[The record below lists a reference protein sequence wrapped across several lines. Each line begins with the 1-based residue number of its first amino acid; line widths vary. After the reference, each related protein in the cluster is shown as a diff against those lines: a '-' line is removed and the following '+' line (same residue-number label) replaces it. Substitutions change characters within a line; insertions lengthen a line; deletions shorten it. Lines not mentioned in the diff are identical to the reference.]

1 MLHANITKYTD
12 TVNIMMA
19 VVIIIVMMM
28 MAATIT
34 NYDKVQDSKGVDCDL
49 SLWRSVGNS
58 ED

>member
-1 MLHANITKYTD
+1 MLHANITKYAD

-34 NYDKVQDSKGVDCDL
+34 SLDDSSYHANNDVHNIRDY
-49 SLWRSVGNS
+49 
-58 ED
+58 